1 MSSDVPFNLLKNL
14 IDNSSNN
21 AKIKEK
27 IDGWNKAFQ
36 FNPVDADPF
45 FIEISNNE
53 INVSQGTHDS
63 PLATMIAETQDLI
76 DMLEGKLDSLGA
88 FFSGK
93 LKIEGKVMETQSLNF
108 ILKEAIS
115 SSS

>member
-27 IDGWNKAFQ
+27 IEGWNKAFQ
-36 FNPVDADPF
+36 FNPADADPF

-53 INVSQGTHDS
+53 IKVSQGNHDS

-76 DMLEGKLDSLGA
+76 AMLEGKLA
-88 FFSGK
+88 N
-93 LKIEGKVMETQSLNF
+93 KILVDVNK
-108 ILKEAIS
+108 
-115 SSS
+115 

>member
-1 MSSDVPFNLLKNL
+1 MWSALDFDAEYGEFG
-14 IDNSSNN
+14 DNNVFS
-21 AKIKEK
+21 
-27 IDGWNKAFQ
+27 
-36 FNPVDADPF
+36 DADPF

-53 INVSQGTHDS
+53 IKVSQGNHDS
-63 PLATMIAETQDLI
+63 RLATIIAETQDLI
-76 DMLEGKLDSLGA
+76 AMLEGKLDSLGA

-115 SSS
+115 SS